1 MTPTY
6 NKLWAPAKDKI
17 PATHMAKF
25 FRHVNTKHGL
35 NFTTYEELHQWSITQ
50 LGAFWETIVDY
61 FNINFD
67 SPYQQAITRA
77 IPFYHT
83 KWFEGA
89 SLSYTAHITRNFK
102 DQQTAL
108 LFQNESGATT
118 AISWNA
124 LLLRAEQLKQKM
136 LDRNVGKGDCVVG
149 YLLNHPDTIAAFLAT
164 NALGA
169 VWSCCSPDFG
179 IQSVIN
185 RFEQLEPK
193 LLLAHTFYTYNGKAY
208 QQQEKIDALKK
219 GLPSIKATLGFS
231 GTLDEWDLDT
241 TAKPDLQPVS
251 VPFEHPIWVLF
262 SSGTTGK
269 PKAITHSTGGMLIEQ
284 LKALCLH
291 QDVHEGERFFW
302 NTTTGWMMWNYALG
316 ALLCGGVLCLYD
328 GAAGYPDLG
337 AQWRFAQQNKIRHF
351 GNGAPFYAQCMKTPP
366 PDLTTK
372 GFPVLKTLGS
382 TGAPLSAS
390 AFEFLQEHLPQ
401 TQIISL
407 SGGTDVCSAFVGGN
421 SMLPVYAGYLQCRM
435 LGAAIAAWDASGNAV
450 EGETGELV
458 ITEPMPSMPVYFWG
472 DEENSRYHKSYFE
485 RFPNVWSHGD
495 WIKIVPKI
503 GIEMLGRS
511 DATLNRHGIRIGT
524 AEIYSALESF
534 PGLDDFLIVDLMVK
548 QEGFLLLFI
557 AVKQPLD
564 AKIIKDIKT
573 HIRSLCSPRH
583 VPDRIVQVPEIP
595 YTISGKKMEIPVKKL
610 LMGSPL
616 NEVASPGAMKNPKA
630 LEHFLKVKDELD
642 LEI

>member
-1 MTPTY
+1 MYT
-6 NKLWAPAKDKI
+6 KLWTPAEDKMSSS
-17 PATHMAKF
+17 HLAKF
-25 FRHVNTKHGL
+25 FGHVHTKYDL
-35 NFTTYEELHQWSITQ
+35 DFTTYEEMYRWSISD
-50 LGAFWETIVDY
+50 LGAFWEAIVDY
-61 FNINFD
+61 FNITFD
-67 SPYQQAITRA
+67 APYKQAVART
-77 IPFYHT
+77 IPFYNT

-89 SLSYTAHITRNFK
+89 GLSYAAHITRNFK
-102 DQQTAL
+102 DQKTAI
-108 LFQNESGATT
+108 LFQNESGVTT

-124 LLLRAEQLKQKM
+124 LLLRASQLKVQM
-136 LDRNVGKGDCVVG
+136 RESGVGKGDCVVG
-149 YLLNHPDTIAAFLAT
+149 YLLNHPDTIAAFLAA
-164 NALGA
+164 NSLGA

-185 RFEQLEPK
+185 RFEQLDPK

-208 QQQEKIDALKK
+208 EQQEKINALTE
-219 GLPSIKATLGFS
+219 GLPSLQNTLRFSGSFEDWDLNSTTNATL
-231 GTLDEWDLDT
+231 D
-241 TAKPDLQPVS
+241 PVS

-328 GAAGYPDLG
+328 GAANYPDLG
-337 AQWRFAQQNKIRHF
+337 AQWRFARQNKIHHF
-351 GNGAPFYAQCMKTPP
+351 GSGAPFYTQCMKTPP
-366 PDLTTK
+366 QDLTAK
-372 GFPVLKTLGS
+372 DFPELKTLGS
-382 TGAPLSAS
+382 TGAPLSAA

-407 SGGTDVCSAFVGGN
+407 SGGTDVCSAFIGGN
-421 SMLPVYAGYLQCRM
+421 PMLPVYAGYLQCRM

-458 ITEPMPSMPVYFWG
+458 ITEPMPSMPIYFWG
-472 DEENSRYHKSYFE
+472 DEANSRYHESYFD
-485 RFPNVWSHGD
+485 RFSNVWSHGD
-495 WIKIVPKI
+495 WIKIVPGI
-503 GIEMLGRS
+503 GIEVLGRS

-534 PGLDDFLIVDLMVK
+534 PELTDSLIVDLMVK
-548 QEGFLLLFI
+548 QQGFLLLFV
-557 AVKQPLD
+557 APKQPLD
-564 AKIIKDIKT
+564 PEIIKGIKK
-573 HIRSLCSPRH
+573 HIRTLCSPRH
-583 VPDRIVQVPEIP
+583 VPDRIIQVPEIP

-610 LMGSPL
+610 LMGHPL
-616 NEVASPGAMKNPKA
+616 GEVASPGAMKNPKA
-630 LEHFLKVKDELD
+630 LEHFLSVKDQLK
-642 LEI
+642 LEV

>member
-1 MTPTY
+1 MY
-6 NKLWAPAKDKI
+6 NKIWTPIKDKM
-17 PATHMAKF
+17 PSSHMAKF
-25 FRHVNTKHGL
+25 FRHINSKYNL
-35 NFTTYEELHQWSITQ
+35 NFTKYEELHQWSIMY
-50 LGAFWETIVDY
+50 LGDFWETIVDY
-61 FNINFD
+61 FNISFD
-67 SPYQQAITRA
+67 TPYKQAITPA
-77 IPFYHT
+77 IPFYNT

-89 SLSYTAHITRNFK
+89 SLSYAAHITRNFK
-102 DQQTAL
+102 DQQTAI
-108 LFQNESGATT
+108 LFHNELGETT

-124 LLLRAEQLKQKM
+124 LLLRAEELKHQM
-136 LDRNVGKGDCVVG
+136 LDRGVGKGDCVVG

-193 LLLAHTFYTYNGKAY
+193 LLLAHTFYTYNGKEY
-208 QQQEKIDALKK
+208 QQQEKINALNK
-219 GLPSIKATLGFS
+219 GLPSLQDTIGFS
-231 GTLDEWDLDT
+231 GTLDAWDLDT
-241 TAKPDLQPVS
+241 TAKAELHPVS

-262 SSGTTGK
+262 SSGTTGN
-269 PKAITHSTGGMLIEQ
+269 PKAITHSTGGMLLEQ
-284 LKALCLH
+284 FKALCLH

-316 ALLCGGVLCLYD
+316 ALLCGGVLCIYD
-328 GAAGYPDLG
+328 GAANYPDLG
-337 AQWRFAQQNKIRHF
+337 SQWRFAQQNKIHHF

-372 GFPVLKTLGS
+372 SFPELKTLGS

-390 AFEFLQEHLPQ
+390 AFEFLQKHLPQ

-407 SGGTDVCSAFVGGN
+407 SGGTDVCSAFIGGN
-421 SMLPVYAGYLQCRM
+421 PMLPVYAGYIQCRM
-435 LGAAIAAWDASGNAV
+435 LGAAIASWDSSGNAV
-450 EGETGELV
+450 EGMTGELV

-472 DEENSRYHKSYFE
+472 DEANSRYHTSYFD
-485 RFPNVWSHGD
+485 RFSNVWAHGD
-495 WIKIVPKI
+495 WIKIVPDI
-503 GIEMLGRS
+503 GIEVLGRS

-534 PGLDDFLIVDLMVK
+534 PKLDDFLIVDMMVK
-548 QEGFLLLFI
+548 QEGFLLLF
-557 AVKQPLD
+557 VELKQPLD
-564 AKIIKDIKT
+564 SKIIKEIKT
-573 HIRSLCSPRH
+573 HIRTLCSPRH
-583 VPDRIVQVPEIP
+583 VPDRIIQVPQIP

-616 NEVASPGAMKNPKA
+616 NDVASPGAMKNPKA
-630 LEHFLKVKDELD
+630 LEHFLKVKDQLKLQD
-642 LEI
+642 